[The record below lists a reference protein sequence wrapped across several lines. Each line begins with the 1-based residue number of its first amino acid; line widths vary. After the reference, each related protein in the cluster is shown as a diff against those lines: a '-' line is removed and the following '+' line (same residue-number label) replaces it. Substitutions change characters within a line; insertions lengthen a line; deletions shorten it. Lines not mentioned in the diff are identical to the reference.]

1 MPDQKIRIDQTLAGQ
16 SLAGAIKA
24 AIKGQTWG
32 SAKKLI
38 ARRHV
43 HVNGNLCVDEGRRL
57 REGDVVH
64 VFEHPRAAPVT
75 ASQIR
80 IVYRDAHLV
89 VIDKPAGV
97 TTLRHAEE
105 RNWPKERKDRLPTLD
120 ELVQPAIAMQI
131 RQQAPLPPR
140 KPAHPLQRGRR
151 PQRRGA
157 PLPPQKLR
165 IPRVRAVHRLDR
177 DTSGLMV
184 FALSPQAEQ
193 ALIRQFKVHAIDRVY
208 RAVVY
213 GHLDEARTIE
223 SWLVRD
229 RGDGLRGSSPL
240 GKDAP
245 DAQRAVT
252 HVKPIE
258 RIGPYTLVECRLETG
273 RTHQIR
279 IHLSEMGHRL
289 CGEKVYTHAPG
300 QPPQEDTSGAPRH
313 VLHSAEIRF
322 IHPITGQELHF
333 RSGFP
338 QELAAWISRV
348 RKGAS
353 KAT

>member
-1 MPDQKIRIDQTLAGQ
+1 MPDQRIRIDRTLAGQ

-24 AIKGQTWG
+24 RLKGQSWG

-38 ARRHV
+38 AQRHV
-43 HVNGNLCVDEGRRL
+43 HVNGNLCVDEGRRV
-57 REGDVVH
+57 REGDVIH

-75 ASQIR
+75 AAQIR

-105 RNWPKERKDRLPTLD
+105 RKWPKHRKDRLPTLD
-120 ELVQPAIAMQI
+120 ELVQRAVGMQM
-131 RQQAPLPPR
+131 RPPPPQARKAAGRTTQARWQKRAGSPPPR
-140 KPAHPLQRGRR
+140 PNKP
-151 PQRRGA
+151 
-157 PLPPQKLR
+157 
-165 IPRVRAVHRLDR
+165 PRVRAVHRLDR

-193 ALIRQFKVHAIDRVY
+193 ALIRQFKAHAVDRVY

-213 GHLDEARTIE
+213 GHLKEARTIE

-258 RIGPYTLVECRLETG
+258 RMGDYTLVECRLETG

-279 IHLSEMGHRL
+279 IHLSEIGHRL

-300 QPPQEDTSGAPRH
+300 QPPQADTSGAPRQA
-313 VLHSAEIRF
+313 LHSNEIRF
-322 IHPITGQELHF
+322 AHPITGQELAF
-333 RSGFP
+333 TTGFP
-338 QELAAWISRV
+338 PELAAWISRV
-348 RKGAS
+348 RRRK
-353 KAT
+353 